1 RRISSS
7 SIRTTPTWPMSTT
20 IRPTISS
27 SSRASRRRRCNR
39 AVFGCIRGG
48 PVGPPFLSRFDRI
61 DRHQCEM
68 EPVRRLIPVPW
79 NRKDQQV
86 SYYIAKTV
94 DMTLE
99 DAVAATKDAL
109 AKHGFGVLTEIDI
122 QATMKMKL
130 DLDMG
135 GYRILGA
142 CNPKMASRAL
152 A

>member
-1 RRISSS
+1 
-7 SIRTTPTWPMSTT
+7 M
-20 IRPTISS
+20 
-27 SSRASRRRRCNR
+27 
-39 AVFGCIRGG
+39 
-48 PVGPPFLSRFDRI
+48 
-61 DRHQCEM
+61 
-68 EPVRRLIPVPW
+68 
-79 NRKDQQV
+79 

-122 QATMKMKL
+122 QATMKKKL

-152 A
+152 AVENKIGTMLPCNVIVREGEGGQVEVAAVDPIASMQAVENASLEGIAAEVRQMLSDVVAEIGTGSA